1 MLYISDCWHELADP
15 ARAFAAVDV
24 AQAGPGQT
32 GRGRDLVCAV
42 QRSILELRLGCKSR
56 DEIAKV
62 AHDLTARLRRQEP
75 DDWASVR
82 LHQPQAYL
90 HFTAERC
97 AKAGL
102 EFGLALER
110 ARALGGS
117 YAQGRLLVAICGLAG
132 GGPTRGAAGLRLG

>member
-32 GRGRDLVCAV
+32 GPGRDLVCAV

-75 DDWASVR
+75 DDWAAVR
-82 LHQPQAYL
+82 LHQLQADL
-90 HFTAERC
+90 HFTAERGG
-97 AKAGL
+97 KAALGL
-102 EFGLALER
+102 GLALGR
-110 ARALGGS
+110 ARVLGAS
-117 YAQGRLLVAICGLAG
+117 YGEGR
-132 GGPTRGAAGLRLG
+132 